1 MSQKISRKNNKRETE
16 IRKNSK
22 HLGKKKKKPAT

>member
-1 MSQKISRKNNKRETE
+1 MSQKNSRKYNKRETE

-22 HLGKKKKKPAT
+22 HLGKKKKPAT